1 MKEFKYNRKDR
12 NRKSKEEGSIAN
24 RLLDSG
30 IGKVV
35 LIIVSILMILSVYR
49 SFKQMGQKV
58 SLLKQAE
65 QEVRSLRLENL
76 NLSLQVEKAGSITT
90 LEKEARNRLN
100 YGQEGELIF
109 VIGEDLVEVGK
120 EKIQAILYPEEQESQ
135 EDVLDEWLD
144 FLVTGY

>member
-1 MKEFKYNRKDR
+1 MKKFKYNRKDR
-12 NRKSKEEGSIAN
+12 NRKSKDESSIAN

-30 IGKVV
+30 IGKAI
-35 LIIVSILMILSVYR
+35 LITVSILMILSVYR

-65 QEVRSLRLENL
+65 QEVRNLRLENL
-76 NLSLQVEKAGSITT
+76 NLSLQVEKAGTITT

-120 EKIQAILYPEEQESQ
+120 EKVQAILSPEKQESQ
-135 EDVLDEWLD
+135 EDVLDKWLD
-144 FLVTGY
+144 FLVMGY

>member
-1 MKEFKYNRKDR
+1 
-12 NRKSKEEGSIAN
+12 
-24 RLLDSG
+24 
-30 IGKVV
+30 
-35 LIIVSILMILSVYR
+35 MILSVYR